1 MKMNVTVK
9 TVLEWHRIIKSYVE
23 KTPNAIYAYRIWKTL
38 NERHPKSGISFSS
51 VYGEKKWEHA
61 SCYILR
67 LYAKPNDGNTILQFQ
82 IDAGK
87 KGSLKLSNSV
97 LIDEVGAET
106 LRLTIDGTD
115 ILPSAEKN
123 KCTQMRVPTSDEN
136 PELEK
141 NKPTALRLRELIRKK
156 VCYLARSCDDV
167 GKFLLDT
174 LRYDEDIQSIDE
186 DASLDAHVRVYNTSR
201 VIDFDFGNITM
212 ALVQREREN
221 CDEPYWRVSPTVD
234 VYDKKTG
241 WIGVINIDE

>member
-1 MKMNVTVK
+1 MELNVTVK
-9 TVLEWHRIIKSYVE
+9 NVLDWHRIIKSYVE

-67 LYAKPNDGNTILQFQ
+67 LYANANDGNTILQFQ
-82 IDAGK
+82 IDADE

-123 KCTQMRVPTSDEN
+123 KCTQMRTL
-136 PELEK
+136 PESARDANGRLQMIREGIEKARQKKREVEEKVGGLAVSLEVMAAVLK
-141 NKPTALRLRELIRKK
+141 DDDDLHIGYTRIDNA
-156 VCYLARSCDDV
+156 CD
-167 GKFLLDT
+167 L
-174 LRYDEDIQSIDE
+174 
-186 DASLDAHVRVYNTSR
+186 
-201 VIDFDFGNITM
+201 IDFDCENLTM
-212 ALVQREREN
+212 TLNRRCREHAG
-221 CDEPYWRVSPTVD
+221 EPYWEVSGSIEIWNEDNEVNE
-234 VYDKKTG
+234 
-241 WIGVINIDE
+241 VIIARGELL